1 MKLLIVQGPKEGE
14 FHLPEGQHIAG
25 RDPSNPIH
33 LPSKRVSRQH
43 CSFTVRGQRCVVQ
56 DLGSSNGV
64 IVDGARVEEFELQ
77 HGIRVQLGDYVLAFQ
92 LQVETLES
100 LPSFAE
106 SPPPE
111 PEVLPSSG
119 GWGMEPAGGMAFGG
133 GEDVPAF
140 GDLSGGGFGG
150 PSGGEP
156 APVPSQEVAPPVL
169 EGGFGAAADA
179 GGFGAAAGGGF
190 GAAAGGGFGQSMSG
204 ASGDRSAAV
213 APAAQ
218 QAAQDEV
225 PEGVMRHVSA
235 VTRLLVG
242 LPWLARLGG
251 VMFLAASFMMVAPLG
266 GVLAMMGQANS
277 AMERLAI
284 QQGASMAEI
293 LAHHNGPMLAKG
305 RETDLDILP
314 VSKRVGVLD
323 ALITGPQGYV
333 KAPAAKRG
341 RSLSNHPLYNE
352 SFTSRRPATR
362 MHDGNLEVMAPVIAS
377 VQGLPPG
384 IVGYTFLVYDTG
396 KVVESVGQ
404 PTMRALASFVLVLLL
419 FAGLFLV
426 VWQLATRPVRA
437 LREETEL
444 AIRGHVPQVR
454 SKVRWDSLEELAHSI
469 NRTLDRIG
477 GDGGGAQGGSEALET
492 VLEAVPDPLFVLNSS
507 LQLTL
512 ANRAALHM
520 FQLDGAALGAP
531 VSQVVTDPDLSGRL
545 QHMLQCIGAGQG
557 TIFADHVSVGGQ
569 ARRLTVAGRP
579 LGGGQLSHAVVVV
592 T

>member
-14 FHLPEGQHIAG
+14 FRLPEGEHIAG

-43 CSFTVRGQRCVVQ
+43 CSFTVRGQMCVVQ

-64 IVDGARVEEFELQ
+64 IVDGARVEELELPD
-77 HGIRVQLGDYVLAFQ
+77 GIRLQLGDYVLAFEQ
-92 LQVETLES
+92 QAETAEA
-100 LPSFAE
+100 LPSFGAD
-106 SPPPE
+106 PPPVPGAPSAFGGE
-111 PEVLPSSG
+111 LPASG
-119 GWGMEPAGGMAFGG
+119 GWEMEPADSVAFGG
-133 GEDVPAF
+133 EAPAF
-140 GDLSGGGFGG
+140 GDFPGGGFGG
-150 PSGGEP
+150 PP
-156 APVPSQEVAPPVL
+156 AAESVPSPSPEAALPAL
-169 EGGFGAAADA
+169 EGGFGSTAD
-179 GGFGAAAGGGF
+179 GGGF
-190 GAAAGGGFGQSMSG
+190 GSTAGGGFGQSMSG
-204 ASGDRSAAV
+204 ASMVRSVDPAAV
-213 APAAQ
+213 AGHQAPPA
-218 QAAQDEV
+218 EE
-225 PEGVMRHVSA
+225 PEGVMRHVA
-235 VTRLLVG
+235 AATQFLVG

-251 VMFLAASFMMVAPLG
+251 VTFLAALFMMVAPLG
-266 GVLAMMGQANS
+266 GILAMMGQANS

-362 MHDGNLEVMAPVIAS
+362 MHDGNLEVMAPVIVS

-384 IVGYTFLVYDTG
+384 IVGYTFLVYDTK

-404 PTMRALASFVLVLLL
+404 PTMRALASFVLVLLI

-454 SKVRWDSLEELAHSI
+454 SRVRWDSLEELAHSI
-469 NRTLDRIG
+469 NRTLDRMG
-477 GDGGGAQGGSEALET
+477 GDGAGGQGGSEALET

-520 FQLDGAALGAP
+520 FQLDAAALGSP

>member
-14 FHLPEGQHIAG
+14 FHLPEGEHIAG

-64 IVDGARVEEFELQ
+64 IVDGTRREEFELLD
-77 HGIRVQLGDYVLAFQ
+77 GVRLQLGDYVLAFQ
-92 LQVETLES
+92 LQAPTQEA
-100 LPSFAE
+100 LPSLGAN
-106 SPPPE
+106 PPPE
-111 PEVLPSSG
+111 PGAHSAFGAEPSAQPESG
-119 GWGMEPAGGMAFGG
+119 GWGMESDLSAAFGG
-133 GEDVPAF
+133 GGEAPAF
-140 GDLSGGGFGG
+140 GELPGGGFGG
-150 PSGGEP
+150 APAADSVAAPSVE
-156 APVPSQEVAPPVL
+156 AVLPPL
-169 EGGFGAAADA
+169 EGGFGAT
-179 GGFGAAAGGGF
+179 
-190 GAAAGGGFGQSMSG
+190 AGGGFGQSMSG
-204 ASGDRSAAV
+204 ASMAQPVGMAAAV
-213 APAAQ
+213 AAQAPAA
-218 QAAQDEV
+218 EE
-225 PEGVMRHVSA
+225 PEGVMRHVA
-235 VTRLLVG
+235 KATQLIVD

-251 VMFLAASFMMVAPLG
+251 AMFLAALFMMVAPLG
-266 GVLAMMGQANS
+266 GLLAMMGQANS

-293 LAHHNGPMLAKG
+293 LAHHNGPMLVKQ
-305 RETDLDILP
+305 RDTDLDILP
-314 VSKRVGVLD
+314 VSKRVGVLE

-341 RSLSNHPLYNE
+341 RSLQNHPLYNE

-384 IVGYTFLVYDTG
+384 IVGYTFLKYDTK

-404 PTMRALASFVLVLLL
+404 PTTRALASFVLVFLV
-419 FAGLFLV
+419 FTGLFLV

-454 SKVRWDSLEELAHSI
+454 SKVRWESLEELAHSI
-469 NRTLDRIG
+469 NRTLDRMG
-477 GDGGGAQGGSEALET
+477 GEGGGAQGGSEALET

-520 FQLDGAALGAP
+520 FQLDAAALGTPIA
-531 VSQVVTDPDLSGRL
+531 QVVTDPDLSGRL

-579 LGGGQLSHAVVVV
+579 LGGGKLSHAVVVV